1 MAVQDCP
8 GSAGTGSPHVLGPEE
23 ELQGGTRS
31 SPPSGAARSVPHVPP
46 SLPVPLENAGS
57 SSAALKTT
65 TLLSELFTLLLPRV
79 LLELTQLEVTA
90 V

>member
-1 MAVQDCP
+1 MAAQDCP
-8 GSAGTGSPHVLGPEE
+8 GSAGTGSPRVLGPEK

-31 SPPSGAARSVPHVPP
+31 SPPSGAARSGPHVPP
-46 SLPVPLENAGS
+46 SPPAPLEKAGS
-57 SSAALKTT
+57 SSAELKTT
-65 TLLSELFTLLLPRV
+65 TPLSDLFKLFLLRV